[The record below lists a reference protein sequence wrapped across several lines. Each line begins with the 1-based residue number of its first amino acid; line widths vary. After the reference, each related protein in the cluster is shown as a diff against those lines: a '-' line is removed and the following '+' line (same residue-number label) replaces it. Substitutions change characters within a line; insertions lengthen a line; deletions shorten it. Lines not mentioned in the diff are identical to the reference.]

1 MTVECLA
8 EKDLTPQE
16 ALEILALQHAAF
28 PGTAEFVTQRWYHTP
43 LSPDE
48 LWFFMRQGGRM
59 AASVRVVHRTISI
72 GAASFRV
79 AGIANVGSHP
89 DVRGSGVG
97 KAVMRAV
104 GEYIARAAALDF
116 GLLFTGETIYGFYR
130 KLGWKTI
137 TNQHASLNEKGER
150 ILSDPQSKGVT
161 MIYPGRRPL
170 EQWPNGLVDLNGR
183 DW

>member
-16 ALEILALQHAAF
+16 AAEILALQHAAF
-28 PGTAEFVTQRWYHTP
+28 PGTPEFATQRWYHTP

-48 LWFFMRQGGRM
+48 LWFFGREGGRM
-59 AASVRVVHRTISI
+59 VCSVRVVHRTISI
-72 GAASFRV
+72 GAATFRV

-89 DVRGSGVG
+89 DVRGSGAG
-97 KAVMRAV
+97 KAAMQAV

-116 GLLFTGETIYGFYR
+116 GVLFTGAPIDGFYR
-130 KLGWKTI
+130 KLGWKTV
-137 TNQHASLNEKGER
+137 TNQHAALNEKGER
-150 ILSDPQSKGVT
+150 FFSDPQGKGIT
-161 MIYPGRRPL
+161 MIYPGRRTL
-170 EQWPNGLVDLNGR
+170 EQWPDGLMDLNGR